1 MSDESIR
8 KRPFPLIADR
18 EKCGPLAIPW
28 SVAEKAYGIYAG
40 RYGRS
45 QSLEDLARRGGF
57 GVTEMD
63 LFYPPWRDE
72 VSEINQLR
80 AELTRLRSEM
90 ASLGTR
96 QPDHFSVTAD
106 GVLWGGTDY
115 DDIDDAKHHAEQFM
129 KDEYRNVEVVRVVT
143 FIQPLEIP

>member
-1 MSDESIR
+1 MKKPWKQSAEDCISRVRCMVNDDSGTWDLSEND
-8 KRPFPLIADR
+8 KEAL
-18 EKCGPLAIPW
+18 EHLLA
-28 SVAEKAYGIYAG
+28 E
-40 RYGRS
+40 
-45 QSLEDLARRGGF
+45 
-57 GVTEMD
+57 
-63 LFYPPWRDE
+63 RDA
-72 VSEINQLR
+72 NA
-80 AELTRLRSEM
+80 AELTRLHNEM